1 MLAIASRGEMR
12 AVRFHHNG
20 GPEVLQ
26 VDGVPTP
33 SPKAGEVL
41 VRVEAAGV
49 NYADTVR
56 RWGDHYPLPT
66 PLPFIAGGEIVGVVE
81 EVGADVDVQLVGR
94 RVFGAPPA
102 GGYAEY
108 CTVPIGSV
116 FNFPEGLDP
125 VHGVALFI
133 QGLSA
138 ALILRESGRFQPGNN
153 VFVEGA
159 AGGVGSVA
167 VQLAKLYGAKTVI
180 GAASS
185 QAKRD
190 RILSLGADAAIDY
203 TRPGWSKAVLDRT
216 EGRGVDIVMEMVGG
230 EVFCEAMNCLAPGG
244 RVVVYGIASR
254 NPFQVP
260 TERLISQGHGVIGFY
275 LGLYLPSR
283 DLIEANLKEMA
294 DFASSGRLKIDIGG
308 VFSLEDAA
316 DAHRR
321 LEARASSGKLVLVPD
336 HNR

>member
-1 MLAIASRGEMR
+1 MQ
-12 AVRFHHNG
+12 AVRFHSNG

-26 VDGVPTP
+26 VDDVPVP
-33 SPKAGEVL
+33 SPKEGEVL

-81 EVGADVDVQLVGR
+81 EVGPDVDTRLVGC

-108 CTVPIGSV
+108 CVVPIASV

-138 ALILRESGRFQPGNN
+138 ALILRESGRFLPGDN

-159 AGGVGSVA
+159 AGGVGSLA
-167 VQLAKLYGAKTVI
+167 VQLAKLYGAMTVI

-190 RILSLGADAAIDY
+190 HVLSLGADAAIDY
-203 TRPGWSKAVLDRT
+203 TRPGWSKTVLDCT
-216 EGRGVDIVMEMVGG
+216 QEHGVDIVMEMTGG

-254 NPFQVP
+254 NPFLVP
-260 TERLISQGHGVIGFY
+260 TERLISRAYCVVGFY
-275 LGLYLPSR
+275 LGHFFSDR
-283 DLIEANLKEMA
+283 KLIEAALAEMA
-294 DFASSGRLKIDIGG
+294 DFVRAGCLKVELGG
-308 VFSLEDAA
+308 VFGLADAA
-316 DAHRR
+316 EAHRQ
-321 LEARASSGKLVLVPD
+321 LEGRQTAGKLVLVP
-336 HNR
+336 NRSS